1 MRGGVLLG
9 AMALGVAGIYL
20 FVSAPPPLPDEGTT
34 GRRIP
39 VRQLFELV
47 AAENAAVRGLYTKD
61 IVGPGLEAG
70 LAFDE
75 DWRDPAVEAGP
86 LPALFLRSVAMSL
99 ERDPVPL
106 SLFLGSD
113 LPIRNEN
120 RFSGIQ
126 NANFVQVRATRQP
139 TFFVDPGSGLYT
151 AMFPDEASAPAC
163 VSCHNEHPDS
173 PKHDWVENDV
183 MGATT
188 WLYPRADVSTDDLV
202 ETLAALREAVRV
214 TYRSYLAEAATF
226 ADPPVV
232 GDRWPR
238 EGRFL
243 PSEEVFMEAVA
254 RRASPSTLEKLLA
267 R

>member
-1 MRGGVLLG
+1 MRAAALLG
-9 AMALGVAGIYL
+9 AMAFGVAGIYL
-20 FVSAPPPLPDEGTT
+20 FVNAPPPLPEETTT
-34 GRRIP
+34 GHRVP
-39 VRQLFELV
+39 VRLLFELV
-47 AAENAAVRGLYTKD
+47 AAENDTVRALYTKE
-61 IVGPGLEAG
+61 IVGPGLAAG

-75 DWRDPAVEAGP
+75 DWRDPKVEAGP

-99 ERDPVPL
+99 ERSPVAL

-139 TFFVDPGSGLYT
+139 TFFVDPGSGRYT
-151 AMFPDEASAPAC
+151 AMFPDVASAEAC
-163 VSCHNEHPDS
+163 VVCHNEHPDS
-173 PKHDWVENDV
+173 PKQDWAVDDV

-188 WLYPRADVSTDDLV
+188 WLYPRADLSTDELV
-202 ETLAALREAVRV
+202 DTLAALRKGVRD
-214 TYRSYLAEAATF
+214 TWRSYLEEAATF
-226 ADPPVV
+226 AVPPEV
-232 GDRWPR
+232 GERWPR

-243 PSEEVFMEAVA
+243 PSEDVFMNEVA
-254 RRASPSTLEKLLA
+254 RRASGSTLERLLA